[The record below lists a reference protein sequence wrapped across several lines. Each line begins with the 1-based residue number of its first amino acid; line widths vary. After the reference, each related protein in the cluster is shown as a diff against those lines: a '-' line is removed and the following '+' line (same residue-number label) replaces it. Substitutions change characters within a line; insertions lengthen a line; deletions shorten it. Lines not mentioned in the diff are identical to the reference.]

1 MWLTKKILVATDFAE
16 PSLAAADVGVE
27 LAQTFHVPLV
37 LMHAYLV
44 PSYLYTGVPFVPLGD
59 YVQGYEDAARES
71 LEKERARLASNGV
84 DVTAILRAGVAW
96 EDILSTAQQ
105 VDAGL
110 ILVGT
115 HGRRGVPHALLG
127 SVAEKVVRL
136 SPVPVLTIHGI
147 DASNASVNVSGKDE
161 GRRSKEGPAAAP
173 SA

>member
-1 MWLTKKILVATDFAE
+1 MWLTRKILVATDFAE
-16 PSLAAADVGVE
+16 ASRAAADVGVE
-27 LAQTFHVPLV
+27 LARTFHVPLV
-37 LMHAYLV
+37 LMHAYVV
-44 PSYLYTGVPFVPLGD
+44 PSYIYTTVPFVPFGD
-59 YVQGYEDAARES
+59 YMQVYEDAARES
-71 LEKERARLASNGV
+71 LEKERARLAGKGA
-84 DVTAILRAGVAW
+84 DVTAVLRAGVAW

-115 HGRRGVPHALLG
+115 HGRRGLPHALLG

-136 SPVPVLTIHGI
+136 SPVPVLTIHGV

-161 GRRSKEGPAAAP
+161 GRPKEGPTAAP

>member
-44 PSYLYTGVPFVPLGD
+44 PSYLYIGVPFVPLGD
-59 YVQGYEDAARES
+59 YVQAYEDAARES
-71 LEKERARLASNGV
+71 LEKERARLAGKGA

-115 HGRRGVPHALLG
+115 QGRRGLPHALLG
-127 SVAEKVVRL
+127 SLTEKVVRL
-136 SPVPVLTIHGI
+136 SPVPVLTIHG
-147 DASNASVNVSGKDE
+147 SNASSATVKANGKDE
-161 GRRSKEGPAAAP
+161 PRSQEGQTATS